1 MQFIEALDLGSLF
14 FMPNLHHP
22 WLNAIMTTGTHA
34 GDTWVLA
41 VVVLLAFLGFAV
53 WQRRFSTG
61 LLIFVALL
69 SSWSSFHVAK
79 WWVGRARPDVAWAFP
94 GKPTDPGFPSG
105 HATASSAVYG
115 LIALSLIPLLK
126 RRVLQSAVAVGTV
139 ILVVAIGFSRMFLG
153 WHYLSD
159 IVGGW
164 ALGMSLALLLR
175 WVDLRWGNASTAI
188 QNRVE

>member
-14 FMPNLHHP
+14 FMPHLHHP
-22 WLNAIMTTGTHA
+22 WLNAIMLTGTRG

-41 VVVLLAFLGFAV
+41 VVVLLAFVGFAA
-53 WQRRFSTG
+53 WQRQFSSG

-69 SSWSSFHVAK
+69 SSWSAYHLAK
-79 WWVGRARPDVAWAFP
+79 SYVGRPRPDVAWAFP
-94 GKPTDPGFPSG
+94 GKPTDPSFPSG

-126 RRVLQSAVAVGTV
+126 RRVLKSAVAIAATV
-139 ILVVAIGFSRMFLG
+139 LVVAIGFSRMYLG

-159 IVGGW
+159 LVGGW
-164 ALGMSLALLLR
+164 ALGTSLALLLR
-175 WVDLRWGNASTAI
+175 WVDLRWGNASI
-188 QNRVE
+188 EIRNPVE